1 MADGFALKAKDV
13 VYVDPVPL
21 VQWNRV
27 LNLILPTATTAITYR
42 SVVTPGG
49 R

>member
-1 MADGFALKAKDV
+1 V

-27 LNLILPTATTAITYR
+27 LSLILPTATTATSYR
-42 SVVTPGG
+42 DLGSRGSG
-49 R
+49 SSR